1 VQYWIRGNGN
11 PNPNGE
17 SDLVFSGVG
26 REQSERSELK

>member
-1 VQYWIRGNGN
+1 VLQDLIRGNGN

-26 REQSERSELK
+26 REQSEE